1 MNELDKVL
9 KLIEAGYSKDDIDKL
24 IAPVVDKKEEQEVKE
39 DKKEEV
45 KETPEVP
52 ESESDLRKEL
62 NELKNSL
69 RELTTTMQGEN
80 IRRSERGELEKP
92 KTASDILAGFLK

>member
-24 IAPVVDKKEEQEVKE
+24 ITPVEDKKEEQEVKE
-39 DKKEEV
+39 DKKE
-45 KETPEVP
+45 TPEVP
-52 ESESDLRKEL
+52 ESENDLRKEL
-62 NELKNSL
+62 DELKNSL

-80 IRRSERGELEKP
+80 IRKSERGELEKP

>member
-24 IAPVVDKKEEQEVKE
+24 ITPVEDKKEEQEVKE
-39 DKKEEV
+39 DKKE
-45 KETPEVP
+45 TPEVP
-52 ESESDLRKEL
+52 ESENDLRKEL
-62 NELKNSL
+62 DELKNSL

-80 IRRSERGELEKP
+80 IRKSERGELVWR
-92 KTASDILAGFLK
+92 L

>member
-24 IAPVVDKKEEQEVKE
+24 ITPVEDKKEEQEVKE
-39 DKKEEV
+39 DKKED

-80 IRRSERGELEKP
+80 IRKSERGELEKP